1 MYTSLS
7 AAAVRRA
14 FPLVA
19 VAAFSVACSDA
30 EPFTSPSTSTS
41 TSRVAPPN
49 QGGNCARCATQIV
62 FASNRDGHVGIY
74 VAADTAGAAA
84 VSLSNTTAMELAPAW
99 SPDYKRIA
107 FVSYRDGNSE
117 IYAMNANGTG
127 VTRLT
132 DSPGMDILP
141 VYSPDGK
148 KIAFSSE
155 RDGNQEIYVM
165 NVDGTNV
172 IRLTN
177 FAGYDTDPTWSP
189 DGSKIAFV
197 SNREGNSG
205 QIFVMNAKDGAG
217 VTRFSPAGVT
227 EADPQFSPDGTRI
240 VFVAKQPNADVVMWR
255 SLKQRN
261 GTGETTHEV
270 MTGESYTLVQPT
282 WSRDGTR
289 IAFVAPMPEG
299 QTYVAM
305 DAFDSS
311 TGILF
316 KGAMG
321 GGKQNFHPAWS
332 R

>member
-1 MYTSLS
+1 MYTSLPAGVRGRALTLAALAAFAVACADNEPLTAPSAS
-7 AAAVRRA
+7 AA
-14 FPLVA
+14 
-19 VAAFSVACSDA
+19 
-30 EPFTSPSTSTS
+30 
-41 TSRVAPPN
+41 RVAPPN
-49 QGGNCARCATQIV
+49 QGGNCARCTTQIV

-74 VAADTAGAAA
+74 IAADTAGAVA
-84 VSLSNTTAMELAPAW
+84 VSLSNTNAMELAPAW
-99 SPDYKRIA
+99 APDYKKIA
-107 FVSYRDGNSE
+107 FVSYRDGNAE

-132 DSPGMDILP
+132 NSPGMDILP

-165 NVDGTNV
+165 NTDGTNV
-172 IRLTN
+172 TRLTN
-177 FAGYDTDPTWSP
+177 NAASDTDPTWSP
-189 DGSKIAFV
+189 DGSKIAFL
-197 SNREGNSG
+197 SNREGNVA
-205 QIFVMNAKDGAG
+205 QIWIMNATDGSG
-217 VTRFSPAGVT
+217 VTRFSPAGAT
-227 EADPQFSPDGTRI
+227 ELDPQFSPDGTRI
-240 VFVAKQPNADVVMWR
+240 VFVAKKPNADVVMWR
-255 SLKQRN
+255 ALKQRN
-261 GTGETTHEV
+261 GTSETTHEV
-270 MTGESYTLVQPT
+270 MAGESYSLGSPT

-311 TGILF
+311 KGILF

-321 GGKQNFHPAWS
+321 GGKQNFYSAWS